1 MDSNDVHRHKHRHLH
16 THHMDTLDVCLG
28 NVCLDVC
35 LGIAILR
42 KILFS
47 KKYEQHHSNHFLNKL
62 WDQNPIDSP
71 FIFLNKNLNE
81 F

>member
-1 MDSNDVHRHKHRHLH
+1 MHA
-16 THHMDTLDVCLG
+16 LDVCLG

-35 LGIAILR
+35 LGTLKLR

-47 KKYEQHHSNHFLNKL
+47 KKKYEQHNSNIFPNKP
-62 WDQNPIDSP
+62 WDQNPIDFPSL
-71 FIFLNKNLNE
+71 FLNKNLNE